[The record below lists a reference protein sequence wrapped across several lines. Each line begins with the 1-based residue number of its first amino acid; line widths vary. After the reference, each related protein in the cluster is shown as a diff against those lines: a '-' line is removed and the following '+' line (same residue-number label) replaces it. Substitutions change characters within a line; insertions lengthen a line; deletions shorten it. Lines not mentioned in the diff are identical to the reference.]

1 MIDRFKRLLPTP
13 ESVRQNRWL
22 RWMGP
27 VIHHPRL
34 WHFSRKGISAGLAIG
49 IFFGLLIPIAQIP
62 FSAALAVI
70 LRANLPVAMASTLVT
85 NPVTFGPV
93 YYGGYHLGS
102 WVLGE
107 PGASAA
113 DEVPP
118 LQVPETAA
126 EGSTRGFTD
135 SVLAVFEYATT
146 VGKPLVVGLAILAV
160 LCGLAVYW
168 ISSAVLAWRVRR
180 QRQQRVRSRLLA

>member
-1 MIDRFKRLLPTP
+1 M
-13 ESVRQNRWL
+13 
-22 RWMGP
+22 
-27 VIHHPRL
+27 
-34 WHFSRKGISAGLAIG
+34 
-49 IFFGLLIPIAQIP
+49 
-62 FSAALAVI
+62 
-70 LRANLPVAMASTLVT
+70 
-85 NPVTFGPV
+85 
-93 YYGGYHLGS
+93 
-102 WVLGE
+102 LGE

-135 SVLAVFEYATT
+135 SVLAVFEYVTT